1 MSIFST
7 ILGKIFPSDHPAN
20 TTPAGSAPGAGG
32 GSPAPAQSAGTG
44 TSTAVSGTAASG
56 AAQAPSASFATAQSV
71 DVNAVLTDL
80 QANRAEQLNWRTSI
94 VDLLKLLGLD
104 SSLDAR
110 KELAAELRYTGN
122 TADSAAMNVWLHKE
136 VMHKLAE
143 NGGKVPDELKH

>member
-143 NGGKVPDELKH
+143 NGGKMPDELKH

>member
-7 ILGKIFPSDHPAN
+7 ILGKIFPSDPPAN

-122 TADSAAMNVWLHKE
+122 TADSAAMNVW
-136 VMHKLAE
+136 
-143 NGGKVPDELKH
+143 